1 MARDIVYL
9 SEEGSRNSVREQPG
23 HPLLQDNLELFSR
36 EWGGALKTQWTMG
49 SRLSPDPSALDQELL
64 QHSPH
69 PAASGSQLCSGLLLV
84 KPSLPP
90 IQVLFVI
97 LTGKLLR
104 IPQRLIFT

>member
-1 MARDIVYL
+1 MARGIVYL
-9 SEEGSRNSVREQPG
+9 SEEESRNSVREQPG
-23 HPLLQDNLELFSR
+23 HPLLQDNHELFSR

-69 PAASGSQLCSGLLLV
+69 PAASGSQLCSGLLV

-97 LTGKLLR
+97 LTGKLPR
-104 IPQRLIFT
+104 IPQCLIFT